1 MKKYKKIREFMR
13 DLKRKSSFRSA
24 IENVREAQENCVELE
39 KTLKRKEE
47 RMKDCME
54 CKYSEKCSDEMKD
67 QHWYYTHSTWMLGRK
82 YTFKL
87 CTYIL
92 SHAFRKSF
100 SSLTAEK

>member
-1 MKKYKKIREFMR
+1 MKNKKDLRKFMK
-13 DLKRKSSFRSA
+13 DLKKRRTFRSA
-24 IENVREAQENCVELE
+24 IERARETKVRDVVVE

-54 CKYSEKCSDEMKD
+54 CKYSKICSDEMKD
-67 QHWYYTHSTWMLGRK
+67 QHWYYTHSTWMLGRE

-100 SSLTAEK
+100 SHLTADN

>member
-1 MKKYKKIREFMR
+1 MKNKKDLRKFMK
-13 DLKRKSSFRSA
+13 DLKKRRTFRSA
-24 IENVREAQENCVELE
+24 IERARETKVRDIVVE

-54 CKYSEKCSDEMKD
+54 CKYCKVCSDEMKD
-67 QHWYYTHSTWMLGRK
+67 QHWYYTHSTWMLGRE

-100 SSLTAEK
+100 SSLTAEN